1 MKFVR
6 YRFEGHTGYG
16 VLEDDVVQP
25 LIGDLFGS
33 YTRGQG
39 QIRASDV
46 TVLAP
51 CTPGKILSF
60 TQNYADRAREVGM
73 ATPPF
78 PLLSLKPPSAVCGVH
93 DVVRLP
99 PQSTRVDYGAELA
112 VVIGRRG
119 RWIAVEDVAQYVLGY
134 TCANNVIARD
144 LVELDGSWIRG
155 GGFDTFCPL
164 GPAIQTHLAL
174 ADTLVQCRVNGQ
186 TRQMTSTHDLLFGV
200 PQLLAFASSVMTLEP
215 GDVVLTGTPAGAGP
229 LAAGDVVEVEV
240 EGVGVLRNTVAVEP
254 HQRVPGPS

>member
-1 MKFVR
+1 MRFVR
-6 YRFEGHTGYG
+6 YRFDDLIGYG
-16 VLEDDVVQP
+16 VLEDDIVQP

-46 TVLAP
+46 SLLAP
-51 CTPGKILSF
+51 CVPSKILSF
-60 TQNYADRAREVGM
+60 TQNFADRAREAGM
-73 ATPPF
+73 AAPPF
-78 PLLSLKPPSAVCGVH
+78 PLLSLKPPSAVTGLF
-93 DVVRLP
+93 DAIKLP

-119 RWIAVEDVAQYVLGY
+119 RWIAVEDVSQYVLGY
-134 TCANNVIARD
+134 TCANNIVARD

-164 GPAIQTHLAL
+164 GPTIQTHLAL

-200 PQLLAFASSVMTLEP
+200 PQLIAFASSVMTLEP

-229 LAAGDVVEVEV
+229 LAAGDVVEVEI
-240 EGVGVLRNTVAVEP
+240 EGVGVLRNTVAAEP
-254 HQRVPGPS
+254 QARSRG

>member
-1 MKFVR
+1 MKFLR
-6 YRFEGHTGYG
+6 YRFENLIGYG
-16 VLEDDVVQP
+16 VLEDEVVQP

-51 CTPGKILSF
+51 CVPSKILSF
-60 TQNYADRAREVGM
+60 TQNYADRAREAGM

-78 PLLSLKPPSAVCGVH
+78 PLLSLKPPSSVIGLH
-93 DVVRLP
+93 DTIVLP
-99 PQSTRVDYGAELA
+99 QQSTRVDHGAELA

-119 RWIAVEDVAQYVLGY
+119 RWISVEDVPQYVLGY
-134 TCANNVIARD
+134 TCANNIIARD

-155 GGFDTFCPL
+155 AGFDTFCPL
-164 GPAIQTHLAL
+164 GPTIQTHLAL

-200 PQLLAFASSVMTLEP
+200 PQLIAFASSVMTLEP
-215 GDVVLTGTPAGAGP
+215 GDVILTGTPAGAAP
-229 LAAGDVVEVEV
+229 LAAGDAVEVEI
-240 EGVGVLRNTVAVEP
+240 EGVGVLRNTVSAMPRESK
-254 HQRVPGPS
+254 RG